1 MIKKMAGR
9 LAGVMLLLCVSAQPA
24 FALFDYTKT
33 QYPIVLTHG
42 LFGWDSIH
50 GFDYFFLVPQAL
62 QISGAK
68 VYVTQ
73 VSATNGVAE
82 RGEQLLRQVEDIVAL
97 SGSGKVNLVGHS
109 QGGMDARYVAAVRPD
124 LVASVTTVGSPHKGS
139 AVADLLLTLA
149 PADTVPGSISN
160 LVGSAAGTLI
170 DLLSEGGKPQSFLNA
185 LGSLSTSGAA
195 AINQQYPAGIPTSDC
210 GSGATSGPNGM
221 RFYSWGGVGQLT
233 TVIDPSDA
241 ALLALGLAFGFE
253 ANDGLVGRCSNH
265 FGQVLRDDYLQNHL
279 DEINQLAGLVSPLSN
294 PLPLYR
300 IQANRLKQAGL

>member
-1 MIKKMAGR
+1 MIKRIAGR
-9 LAGVMLLLCVSAQPA
+9 LAGAMLLLCVSAQPA

-50 GFDYFFLVPQAL
+50 GYDYFFLVPEAL
-62 QISGAK
+62 QIDGAT
-68 VYVTQ
+68 VFVTQ
-73 VSATNGVAE
+73 VSANGSVTD

-97 SGSGKVNLVGHS
+97 TGSAKVNLIGHS

-124 LVASVTTVGSPHKGS
+124 LVASLTSVGSPHKGS

-149 PADTVPGSISN
+149 PPDTLAGTIGN
-160 LVGSAAGTLI
+160 LVGSAAAKLI
-170 DLLSEGGKPQSFLNA
+170 DLLSDGGLPQSFYGA
-185 LGSLSTSGAA
+185 LGSLSSSGSAA
-195 AINQQYPAGIPTSDC
+195 FNQQYPAGIPTSAC
-210 GSGATSGPNGM
+210 GDGAPTGPNGM

-241 ALLALGLAFGFE
+241 ALFALGLAFRGE

-279 DEINQLAGLVSPLSN
+279 DEINQLAALVSPFSN

-300 IQANRLKQAGL
+300 TQANRLKQAGL